1 MCTADACRSL
11 TLTVPQDS
19 IERVKM
25 GESIVK
31 DLAPLGIDVIL
42 DPVDNASFFSALTD
56 PSSHAAMALIAF
68 AKDFPGAS
76 DYFPTTFGSQ
86 NLVNGNGDPSLLGAT
101 PDQLRKWGYGV
112 RSIPNVDGRMNQCQ
126 EAAFQ
131 AQVSCWASLDQYMME
146 AVVPWVP
153 LIAWTGSIVVSSR
166 VKAFS
171 FDQSTPFPAA
181 SLDRVRLGSA
191 AAPASP

>member
-1 MCTADACRSL
+1 L
-11 TLTVPQDS
+11 TLTVPRDA

-25 GESIVK
+25 GESVVK
-31 DLAPLGIDVIL
+31 DLAPLGIDVKL
-42 DPVDNASFFSALTD
+42 DPVDNATYFSALTG
-56 PSSHAAMALIAF
+56 PSSHAAMVLISF
-68 AKDFPGAS
+68 AKDFPSAS

-86 NLVNGNGDPSLLGAT
+86 SLVNGNGDPSLLGAT

-181 SLDRVRLGSA
+181 ALDRVRLGSSG
-191 AAPASP
+191 APASP